1 MNVGHF
7 PILVIM
13 SVVYFT
19 TVYTLTTP
27 RTPYLIRYAMLLAE
41 VFAISGIHNLG
52 LIDPAPLCFWCFF
65 WGGGLSMFTRSPWR
79 CTGPH
84 LACNILSLCP
94 CLSDADWPLVLVIRC
109 CAVARCTSSG
119 MGYFVSVVTNG
130 NLDIRCFGPVLT
142 RFPRPYS
149 HPTRAVWHALRG
161 AHAY

>member
-65 WGGGLSMFTRSPWR
+65 GGGVCRCLPEVPGAVPAHTWR
-79 CTGPH
+79 VTSYPYAHVCRMLIGRW
-84 LACNILSLCP
+84 
-94 CLSDADWPLVLVIRC
+94 CL
-109 CAVARCTSSG
+109 
-119 MGYFVSVVTNG
+119 
-130 NLDIRCFGPVLT
+130 
-142 RFPRPYS
+142 
-149 HPTRAVWHALRG
+149 
-161 AHAY
+161 

>member
-1 MNVGHF
+1 MTHPFACSSGCKRYFAAVNVGHF

-65 WGGGLSMFTRSPWR
+65 FGGGFVDVYPK
-79 CTGPH
+79 C
-84 LACNILSLCP
+84 LAL
-94 CLSDADWPLVLVIRC
+94 
-109 CAVARCTSSG
+109 
-119 MGYFVSVVTNG
+119 Y
-130 NLDIRCFGPVLT
+130 
-142 RFPRPYS
+142 RPT
-149 HPTRAVWHALRG
+149 PGV
-161 AHAY
+161 